1 MAFKENIRENL
12 TSGFSKIVKTV
23 GEGAATVAKKSGE
36 IVEISKLNLSVSTEK
51 NNIEKLYREI
61 GEMVFEKYANGEAV
75 DLDLEKP
82 CKEIENSNNNIKE
95 IKEKI
100 EDIKNN
106 KEYEDSE
113 EEYGEENDEE
123 DDCCCCEDEI
133 VANCEG
139 NICNFEEPKIEEDI
153 IK

>member
-1 MAFKENIRENL
+1 MAFKENI

-36 IVEISKLNLSVSTEK
+36 IVEISKLNLSMTTEK
-51 NNIEKLYREI
+51 NNIEKLYKEI
-61 GEMVFEKYANGEAV
+61 GEMVFEKYSSGEAV
-75 DLDLEKP
+75 DFDLEKF
-82 CKEIENSNNNIKE
+82 CKEIENSNNNIKQ

-106 KEYEDSE
+106 KEFEGNE
-113 EEYGEENDEE
+113 EEYEEEDRE

-133 VANCEG
+133 VVNCEG
-139 NICNFEEPKIEEDI
+139 SICNFEETKDKDDI
-153 IK
+153 IR